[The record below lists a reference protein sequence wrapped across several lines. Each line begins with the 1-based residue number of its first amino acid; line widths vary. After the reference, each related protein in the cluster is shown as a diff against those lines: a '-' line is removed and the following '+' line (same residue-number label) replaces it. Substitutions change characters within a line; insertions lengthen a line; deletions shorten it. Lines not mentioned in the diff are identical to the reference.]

1 MPKST
6 FLNLAPEKQA
16 KTIAA
21 CRAEFETHPLNDAS
35 VANII
40 ARLGVARGTFYK
52 YFEDLESCYFYVL
65 VHETKEIHD
74 MFIGLL
80 QQNQFDI
87 IVSLEQY
94 GARIADEIHDP
105 ENYALYGNRFLGWTP
120 FLQSKW
126 QSYCQKNKRNQ
137 LSLDDMFKQHALPK
151 NYLSE
156 VIHLVKTIVHDL
168 IARNFVEK
176 WTKQQFIDTYHIHIE
191 LLVNGLKKQ
200 IGGNDGTI

>member
-16 KTIAA
+16 KIVAA
-21 CRAEFETHPLNDAS
+21 CRAEFEAHCLSDAS

-52 YFEDLESCYFYVL
+52 YFEDLETCYFYVL
-65 VHETKEIHD
+65 AHETKEIHD
-74 MFIGLL
+74 IFIDLL

-87 IVSLEQY
+87 ITSLERY
-94 GARIADEIHDP
+94 GGRIADEIHNP
-105 ENYALYGNRFLGWTP
+105 ENYALYCNRFLGWTP

-126 QSYCQKNKRNQ
+126 QNYCQKNRRNQ
-137 LSLDDMFKQHALPK
+137 LSVDNMIDRNALQK
-151 NYLSE
+151 SDLIE

-168 IARNFVEK
+168 IARNFIEK
-176 WTKQQFIDTYHIHIE
+176 WTKQQFINTYHIHIE
-191 LLVNGLKKQ
+191 LLIKGLK
-200 IGGNDGTI
+200 NFE